1 MDKPSRK
8 ALKEQYQNRKVVGGV
23 YCIKCSGSDDV
34 WFRSTTDMQGA
45 KNRFLFSLSTDLCP
59 EICMGYAFDNRME
72 KTFQHFLDTQYSDG
86 GWRCNKFSFGHG
98 MLGLLNYGPMT
109 GYELD
114 KAFKES
120 LSFFWQAQTSQI
132 YRELDAMEQ
141 NGWLS
146 SEYVIQKDKPNK
158 RVYSITDTGKK
169 ELNNWLLSP
178 QSDIAAT
185 MRIKNAFLMGH
196 LSF

>member
-1 MDKPSRK
+1 MS
-8 ALKEQYQNRKVVGGV
+8 LK
-23 YCIKCSGSDDV
+23 
-34 WFRSTTDMQGA
+34 
-45 KNRFLFSLSTDLCP
+45 
-59 EICMGYAFDNRME
+59 
-72 KTFQHFLDTQYSDG
+72 
-86 GWRCNKFSFGHG
+86 HG

-185 MRIKNAFLMGH
+185 MRIKNAFLMRMFFAGEMGDAQALTMLRAYRESCLKYGLEFSTVPESIARYGEVVDNKERTKYWSIVALYGE
-196 LSF
+196 LSFQAGLEWVEKAIAILEGEEK